1 MPNNN
6 FEYIINADKINEMN
20 VIKIRLSNL
29 IGNNLE
35 ILKGMMENRQEE
47 NNLLNKDENSKI
59 EKNINP
65 FKTTEDNNMNI
76 ENLFEGKI
84 HPQFEESDRINFDA
98 NFLVKNSTIN
108 QLKNSF
114 IKENNSR
121 FYNDS
126 GNLLFSTRLFETTRD
141 KVKKL
146 NPKIS
151 NNINSI
157 DVNYHFLKDKNIL
170 ITQYYENDT
179 SFDLGYLYGESDKKV
194 FLGFQMKS
202 YKDYFDN
209 NRTFPISRGNI
220 LKQLQLLLF
229 NSKLLL
235 DIDIVQ
241 LNYVI
246 VGLYFKKE
254 TNLKDN
260 ISYFEDLIQ
269 FCEKNKFKLLLYDP
283 FEKKFLD
290 NKKNYI
296 NEINIPDRYINL
308 LDDEEILPFE
318 GNQNNF
324 LQRKT
329 NRQLEN
335 ELIEL
340 TKKADNKLSNEKKLT
355 LSQLK
360 AFIEQIKKDLNI
372 SKLKYAGSCRLENSY
387 NLLVPKD
394 EYMFLFYKNNHEEME
409 GLNKF

>member
-47 NNLLNKDENSKI
+47 NNLLNKDENSQF
-59 EKNINP
+59 EKNINS

-76 ENLFEGKI
+76 ENLFEEKI
-84 HPQFEESDRINFDA
+84 HPQFEKSDIINFDA
-98 NFLVKNSTIN
+98 NFLVQNSAIN

-126 GNLLFSTRLFETTRD
+126 GNLLFSTRLFETARE
-141 KVKKL
+141 KVKRLK
-146 NPKIS
+146 PKIS

-157 DVNYHFLKDKNIL
+157 DINYHFLKDKNIL
-170 ITQYYENDT
+170 ITQYYENAP
-179 SFDLGYLYGESDKKV
+179 SFDLGYLYGEDDKKV

-209 NRTFPISRGNI
+209 NRTFPISRETI
-220 LKQLQLLLF
+220 LKQSQLLFF

-235 DIDIVQ
+235 ELFIVQ

-246 VGLYFKKE
+246 VGLYFKNE
-254 TNLKDN
+254 TNLKEN
-260 ISYFEDLIQ
+260 ISYSEDLIQ
-269 FCEKNKFKLLLYDP
+269 FCKKNKFKLLLYDP

-290 NKKNYI
+290 NNKNYI
-296 NEINIPDRYINL
+296 NEIRIPDRYAIFPNVL
-308 LDDEEILPFE
+308 
-318 GNQNNF
+318 NF
-324 LQRKT
+324 R
-329 NRQLEN
+329 
-335 ELIEL
+335 
-340 TKKADNKLSNEKKLT
+340 
-355 LSQLK
+355 
-360 AFIEQIKKDLNI
+360 
-372 SKLKYAGSCRLENSY
+372 
-387 NLLVPKD
+387 
-394 EYMFLFYKNNHEEME
+394 
-409 GLNKF
+409 